1 MSWHLE
7 KIVSEDPNHKGESGN
22 RTIMY
27 KVVVDDAWSGEHKRQ
42 ERGNFGRVD
51 FRYICTRNLLSFL
64 RKEMETLDFDV

>member
-27 KVVVDDAWSGEHKRQ
+27 KVVVDDAWSGEHNRM
-42 ERGNFGRVD
+42 GPA
-51 FRYICTRNLLSFL
+51 TSFC
-64 RKEMETLDFDV
+64 